1 MYIKAGEHIY
11 RIIVQDD
18 NGAWLIDT
26 MPDYKF
32 SYVDA
37 DMLSTYDKIPEPKFI
52 QENRLRFCNYALT
65 QAQQKRLQ
73 IIKPLLDEENVS
85 LDKKELHNRCIEI
98 ANEHG
103 TTALRVEK
111 LYRKFKATYSLAN
124 SARQNNTK
132 TKSDIHSA
140 NFMWA
145 IRTIYFSIHRV
156 SLQDAY
162 NIMLLKKYTIDGKL
176 VDEIPSFWSFR
187 KFYYSHALHKKSS
200 RSISRHGLK
209 MFLQNER
216 VLYGSAMKWRD
227 RIGSYQM
234 DSTIADIFLVSRFN
248 RKQVVGRPMIY
259 LAVDTLTQMIAG
271 VYVGFE
277 NGCAG
282 TLACLSNV
290 VYDKVTYC
298 KQYSIEIEKWQW
310 PSAELPG
317 EIITD
322 KGSEFLGKDVQ
333 ELCTHFGIVCHSMPP
348 FRPDRK
354 GLVEMSFDM
363 LQRRYKSILR
373 GNGVVEYDYEERWAP
388 DYRGQAILNIDE
400 FTKIIIRCIL
410 YLNTSRILGNQ
421 FITKEIAENDIPLN
435 AASLWLWYKHNH
447 QSNLIQIDKDDFYKF
462 TLSRT
467 KRTVQRRGIQMNS
480 LWYNS
485 PDIVSAGIYIGDR
498 VDVAFDE
505 NDITY
510 IFIVVQKEFI
520 KVPLADTERQFAGL
534 TPQEFHAIV
543 NNQATSAKKQKKY
556 EVDARMKMLSDI
568 DSIVKR
574 AKNDNK

>member
-1 MYIKAGEHIY
+1 M
-11 RIIVQDD
+11 
-18 NGAWLIDT
+18 
-26 MPDYKF
+26 
-32 SYVDA
+32 
-37 DMLSTYDKIPEPKFI
+37 
-52 QENRLRFCNYALT
+52 
-65 QAQQKRLQ
+65 
-73 IIKPLLDEENVS
+73 
-85 LDKKELHNRCIEI
+85 
-98 ANEHG
+98 
-103 TTALRVEK
+103 
-111 LYRKFKATYSLAN
+111 
-124 SARQNNTK
+124 
-132 TKSDIHSA
+132 
-140 NFMWA
+140 
-145 IRTIYFSIHRV
+145 
-156 SLQDAY
+156 
-162 NIMLLKKYTIDGKL
+162 
-176 VDEIPSFWSFR
+176 
-187 KFYYSHALHKKSS
+187 
-200 RSISRHGLK
+200 
-209 MFLQNER
+209 
-216 VLYGSAMKWRD
+216 
-227 RIGSYQM
+227 
-234 DSTIADIFLVSRFN
+234 
-248 RKQVVGRPMIY
+248 
-259 LAVDTLTQMIAG
+259 
-271 VYVGFE
+271 
-277 NGCAG
+277 
-282 TLACLSNV
+282 
-290 VYDKVTYC
+290 
-298 KQYSIEIEKWQW
+298 
-310 PSAELPG
+310 
-317 EIITD
+317 
-322 KGSEFLGKDVQ
+322 
-333 ELCTHFGIVCHSMPP
+333 
-348 FRPDRK
+348 
-354 GLVEMSFDM
+354 
-363 LQRRYKSILR
+363 R